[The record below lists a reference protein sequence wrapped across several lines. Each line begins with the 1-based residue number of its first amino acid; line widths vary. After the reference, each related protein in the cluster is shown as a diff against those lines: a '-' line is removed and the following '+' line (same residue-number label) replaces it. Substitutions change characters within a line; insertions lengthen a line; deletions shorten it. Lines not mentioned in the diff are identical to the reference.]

1 MCMKTRKTIINER
14 SSLINGAAATAAPSE
29 LNSKCHVPCCSDN
42 NALITATAAATVS
55 CEFFGYKFECSFFAS
70 AISKFQ
76 FGFFWLL
83 IVVFSF

>member
-1 MCMKTRKTIINER
+1 MNATALLSM
-14 SSLINGAAATAAPSE
+14 ATAAPSE

-42 NALITATAAATVS
+42 NALITATAAAAAVS
-55 CEFFGYKFECSFFAS
+55 SEFFVYKFECSFFPY

-83 IVVFSF
+83 TVVFRSN